1 MLTEI
6 HHLSEDE
13 AENAPMEVTA
23 FVEVLQRLTA
33 EDIHRISASLASEAL
48 TDEVDWWRATIAID
62 KVLRHSRCT
71 RRAARVAADAAHAVQ
86 DAAVRSGM
94 ALPDPEV
101 TRVARA
107 AADVSRGLV
116 AGRPAR
122 PIVRIL
128 LEHWQTVDTVDT
140 SV

>member
-1 MLTEI
+1 MSTEI
-6 HHLSEDE
+6 HHLFEDE
-13 AENAPMEVTA
+13 AENPPMEVTV
-23 FVEVLQRLTA
+23 FVEVLQHLTP

-86 DAAVRSGM
+86 HAAIRGGVR
-94 ALPDPEV
+94 LPDPEV

-107 AADVSRGLV
+107 AADVARGLV

-122 PIVRIL
+122 PIVRLL
-128 LEHWQTVDTVDT
+128 LEHWEPVVLASQV
-140 SV
+140 

>member
-6 HHLSEDE
+6 HHLLEE
-13 AENAPMEVTA
+13 GAENPPMEVTA
-23 FVEVLQRLTA
+23 FVEVLRTLTP
-33 EDIHRISASLASEAL
+33 EDIQRISASLASEAL

-86 DAAVRSGM
+86 GSAARGGM
-94 ALPDPEV
+94 ILPDPDV

-107 AADVSRGLV
+107 AGDVARGLV

-122 PIVRIL
+122 PIVRLL
-128 LEHWQTVDTVDT
+128 LEHWSPVVSQV
-140 SV
+140 

>member
-6 HHLSEDE
+6 HHLWEDE

-23 FVEVLQRLTA
+23 FVEQLRHLTPD
-33 EDIHRISASLASEAL
+33 DIHRISASLASEAL

-86 DAAVRSGM
+86 SSASRGGLM
-94 ALPDPEV
+94 LPDDEV

-107 AADVSRGLV
+107 AADVARGLV
-116 AGRPAR
+116 AGHPAR
-122 PIVRIL
+122 PIVRLL
-128 LEHWQTVDTVDT
+128 LEHWTPIVSQV
-140 SV
+140 